1 MDKNNLE
8 KIALASRIL
17 SIDAI
22 QEANSGHPGLPLGA
36 AELGAYLYGYAMNYN
51 ADKPD
56 WINRDRFILSAG
68 HGSMFLYSHLH
79 FAGFN
84 ISIQDIK
91 NFRQLGGI
99 CAGHPEYGIAP
110 GVDATTGPLGQGLA
124 MGVGVALGETIAAD
138 KYNTDVHTLI
148 DHYTYVLVGD
158 GCLAEGITSEASSLA
173 GHLKLGKLIV
183 FYDSNRITIDGS
195 TDLSFTENVEA
206 RYHSYGWQVLKGSMY
221 SYDEIDRL
229 TQEAKK
235 NIDKPTLII
244 LESDIGKGSPN
255 KQGTADVHGSALGF
269 EEVALTKENLG
280 VDSSKK
286 FYVDPEIYK
295 IYENRKKEL
304 KNKYNNWMAVYESWS
319 KQNPELAIDLSNV
332 KKGNLIKDAIKTAGY
347 KQGDS
352 FATREASA
360 KAISYYSSVYT
371 NLVGGS
377 ADLSTPNRTSIPNA
391 TVYSPDN
398 RGGRYIHYGVR
409 EFAMAAIANGLSLY
423 GCFKP
428 FVGTFLAFSDYLR
441 PALRLSALMK
451 LGVIY
456 VFTHDSIYV
465 GEDGPTHQAVEHL
478 ASLRAIPNV
487 MVQRPGD
494 PEETLAVWGYALEN
508 DESPTVFALTRQG
521 LPVFNKYDTNWIDN
535 IKKGAYI
542 AKEAEKSVKKV
553 IIATGSEVALVM
565 DALNS
570 NNNDGIYDDI
580 RIVSMPCRE
589 LFFAQSE
596 EYKESLLPMDASVMV
611 VEAGIKMGWE
621 RLADPENILSVDNFG
636 ESGPAAEVA
645 KHFNFTID
653 KVLDMIN
660 NL

>member
-1 MDKNNLE
+1 MDKIKLE

-79 FAGFN
+79 FAGFK
-84 ISIQDIK
+84 ISIEDIK
-91 NFRQLGGI
+91 NFRKLGGI

-138 KYNTDVHTLI
+138 KYNTDEHTLI

-229 TQEAKK
+229 TQEAK
-235 NIDKPTLII
+235 NITDKPTLII

-255 KQGTADVHGSALGF
+255 KQGTADVHGSALGV

-280 VDSSKK
+280 VDPSKK
-286 FYVDPEIYK
+286 FYVEPEIYK

-304 KNKYNNWMAVYESWS
+304 KNKYNKWMDVYESWS
-319 KQNPELAIDLSNV
+319 KQNPELAIDFSNV
-332 KKGNLIKDAIKTAGY
+332 KKCNLIKDAIKAAGY
-347 KQGDS
+347 KSGDS
-352 FATREASA
+352 LATREASA

-377 ADLSTPNRTSIPNA
+377 ADLSTPNRTSIPNS
-391 TVYSPDN
+391 TVYSADN

-451 LGVIY
+451 LGVLY

-487 MVQRPGD
+487 LVQRPGD

-508 DESPTVFALTRQG
+508 DESPTILALTRQG
-521 LPVFNKYDTNWIDN
+521 LPVIEKYDPNWIDN

-542 AKEAEKSVKKV
+542 AKEATKSVKKV

-565 DALNS
+565 DSLKSS
-570 NNNDGIYDDI
+570 NDDGKFDDI
-580 RIVSMPCRE
+580 RVISMPCRE
-589 LFFAQSE
+589 LFYAQAE
-596 EYKESLLPMDASVMV
+596 EYQKKLVPKNASVMV

-621 RLADPENILSVDNFG
+621 RLADPDNILSVDVFG
-636 ESGPAAEVA
+636 ESGPASEVA
-645 KHFNFTID
+645 KHFNFTNE
-653 KVLDMIN
+653 KVLEMIN